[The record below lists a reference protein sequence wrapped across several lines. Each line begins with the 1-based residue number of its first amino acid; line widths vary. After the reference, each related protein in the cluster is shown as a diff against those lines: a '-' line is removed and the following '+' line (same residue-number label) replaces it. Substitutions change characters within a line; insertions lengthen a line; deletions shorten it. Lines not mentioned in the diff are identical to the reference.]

1 MIIVVLL
8 NLDYF
13 EFLIN
18 LIVDNVRTLVF
29 YAPDLPFY
37 YSN

>member
-29 YAPDLPFY
+29 YAPDLQFY